1 MTKVLVDSNVILD
14 VVKQDSQWAA
24 WSAAQLA
31 LLADRHPLVINPV
44 IFSEVSIG
52 FATIEEVAAVLPAD
66 YYEYAPIPWSAA
78 FLAGKCFVDYRRRR
92 GGKSSPLPDFFI
104 GAHAAVD
111 GLMLLT
117 RDATRYRTYFPTVR
131 LVCPDKH

>member
-14 VVKQDSQWAA
+14 VVKQDSRWAA

-31 LLADRHPLVINPV
+31 LHADHYPLVINPV

-52 FATIEEVAAVLPAD
+52 FATIEEVAEVLPPD

-78 FLAGKCFVDYRRRR
+78 FLAGKCFVDYRRRG
-92 GGKSSPLPDFFI
+92 GGKSLPLPDFFI
-104 GAHAAVD
+104 GAHAAVER
-111 GLMLLT
+111 LTLLT
-117 RDATRYRTYFPTVR
+117 RDAARYRTYFPTVQ
-131 LVCPDKH
+131 LVCPDGQ